1 MLRRFFPLMS
11 TALSSAQTGPEVP
24 LADIGL
30 SLRALAQA
38 EQALPPPAAE
48 RGKHAP
54 DPAACRL
61 AVYAW
66 VDELML
72 NAPRHDAVDWAAQSL
87 QHAFFQTTEAGTRFF
102 EQLDALLDAL
112 LPRVEVDEGAE
123 AEAEIPLPE
132 RLGAA
137 ARLRREA
144 SAERSELD
152 VYALC
157 LLLNFQGRHYG
168 EARLCDKL
176 RQSAREVLKGSE
188 GLRPS
193 AEKRPRRRAPLS
205 PTVEWLFYALLPL
218 AGALLFGLYCAG
230 FLVDL
235 PRAGF

>member
-11 TALSSAQTGPEVP
+11 SALSSAQTGPEVP

-38 EQALPPPAAE
+38 EQLLPAPAVE
-48 RGKHAP
+48 RGKYAP

-66 VDELML
+66 VDEVML

-102 EQLDALLDAL
+102 EQLDALLEAL
-112 LPRVEVDEGAE
+112 LPRVETDEGAE
-123 AEAEIPLPE
+123 ATLPE

-157 LLLNFQGRHYG
+157 LLQGFQGRHYG

-188 GLRPS
+188 GLRPPL
-193 AEKRPRRRAPLS
+193 EKRPRRRAPLS

-218 AGALLFGLYCAG
+218 VGALLFGLYCAG
-230 FLVDL
+230 FLVDV
-235 PRAGF
+235 PRAVF